1 MFGKK
6 KKAELLRTQIN
17 TLIGEGTTV
26 TGVVQFDGGLHVVG
40 TIKGGAKSEDQNSV
54 LIISEDAL
62 VTGDIYVNHLIVNG
76 QVDGN
81 IYATG
86 KVELFDKARI
96 NGDVHYNILELPAGA
111 EVNGKLIRE
120 EDKKNGTSTSS

>member
-6 KKAELLRTQIN
+6 KKAELLRAQIN
-17 TLIGEGTTV
+17 TLVGEGTTV
-26 TGVVQFDGGLHVVG
+26 TGVVQFEGGLHVVG
-40 TIKGGAKSEDQNSV
+40 AIKGGAKSDDQNSL

-96 NGDVHYNILELPAGA
+96 NGDVHYNVLELPAGA

-120 EDKKNGTSTSS
+120 DEAQKSESS

>member
-6 KKAELLRTQIN
+6 KKTELLRTQIN
-17 TLIGEGTTV
+17 NLIGEGTTV
-26 TGVVQFDGGLHVVG
+26 TGIVQFNGGLHVVG
-40 TIKGGAKSEDQNSV
+40 AIKGGAKSEDESSV

-86 KVELFDKARI
+86 KVELFDKACI
-96 NGDVHYNILELPAGA
+96 NGDIHYNVLELPAGA

-120 EDKKNGTSTSS
+120 ENTKGSTTS

>member
-6 KKAELLRTQIN
+6 KKTELLRTQIN

-26 TGVVQFDGGLHVVG
+26 TGIVQFDGGLHVVG
-40 TIKGGAKSEDQNSV
+40 AIKGGAKSEDENSV

-96 NGDVHYNILELPAGA
+96 NGDVHYNVLELPAGA
-111 EVNGKLIRE
+111 EVNGKLIRKE
-120 EDKKNGTSTSS
+120 NTKGSATS

>member
-6 KKAELLRTQIN
+6 KNNELLRTQIN

-26 TGVVQFDGGLHVVG
+26 TGVIQFEGGLHVVG
-40 TIKGGAKSEDQNSV
+40 TVKGGAKSEDDDSV

-62 VTGDIYVNHLIVNG
+62 ITGDIHVNHLIVNG

-81 IYATG
+81 IYASG

-96 NGDVHYNILELPAGA
+96 NGDVHYSVLELPAGA
-111 EVNGKLIRE
+111 EVNGKLIR
-120 EDKKNGTSTSS
+120 DDKNGTTKT

>member
-6 KKAELLRTQIN
+6 KNTERLRAQIN
-17 TLIGEGTTV
+17 TLIGEGSIV
-26 TGVVQFDGGLHVVG
+26 TGVVQFEGGLHVVG
-40 TIKGGAKSEDQNSV
+40 TIKGGAKSEDENSL

-96 NGDVHYNILELPAGA
+96 NGDVRYHILELPAGA

-120 EDKKNGTSTSS
+120 GSDDS

>member
-6 KKAELLRTQIN
+6 KDNELLRTQIN

-26 TGVVQFDGGLHVVG
+26 TGVVQFEGGLHVVG
-40 TIKGGAKSEDQNSV
+40 TLNGGAKSEDADSV
-54 LIISEDAL
+54 LIVSEDAL
-62 VTGDIYVNHLIVNG
+62 VTGDIHVNHLIVNG

-81 IYATG
+81 IYASG

-96 NGDVHYNILELPAGA
+96 NGDVHYSVLELPAGA
-111 EVNGKLIRE
+111 EVNGKLIRD
-120 EDKKNGTSTSS
+120 DKK